1 MFDFSEISLN
11 SNLTND
17 NNDYLLDFNNNS
29 FSEIFLNKKDQDFT
43 FILFPRNK
51 LFEEEIHFKNFD
63 LNYSNKDKENQEKRN
78 VKYKTI
84 KFEVVNEI
92 QKKDNIH
99 TNFVYRKDAYYKHF
113 KSLFA
118 KYIKIKANKLKN
130 LCFPNFSQNNFS
142 ALSYLYTGNPKEK
155 DNYNFLFF
163 KIKDLLILG
172 KNKTIH
178 NRQYNNELLIKYIE
192 KNEKKAK
199 DKKLYSELITFMNSS
214 IEDELIT
221 FYNDNKEFENINKD
235 IKCQFFDKNFK
246 DETGISIL
254 EKYGF
259 VKILKRLEK

>member
-63 LNYSNKDKENQEKRN
+63 LNYSNKDKEN
-78 VKYKTI
+78 
-84 KFEVVNEI
+84 
-92 QKKDNIH
+92 H
-99 TNFVYRKDAYYKHF
+99 
-113 KSLFA
+113 
-118 KYIKIKANKLKN
+118 
-130 LCFPNFSQNNFS
+130 
-142 ALSYLYTGNPKEK
+142 
-155 DNYNFLFF
+155 
-163 KIKDLLILG
+163 
-172 KNKTIH
+172 
-178 NRQYNNELLIKYIE
+178 
-192 KNEKKAK
+192 
-199 DKKLYSELITFMNSS
+199 
-214 IEDELIT
+214 ELIT

-235 IKCQFFDKNFK
+235 TKCQFFDKNFK